1 MGHRLGYG
9 IFDADNHYYEATD
22 ALTRHLD
29 PKLRRRVAEWAEVRG
44 KPRLLIGGALNDFI
58 PNPTFDPIGKP
69 GALMEYY
76 LGTAEGGRSFATRI
90 RDVEPL
96 ANRPEY
102 RDRAARLVRMDE
114 QGMDGCWLF
123 PTLGVGIEHALRDDL
138 PACQAAFSA
147 FNRWLDEDWGFAH
160 RDRLFATPYL
170 CLRDVDL
177 AVQEL
182 EWVLAR
188 GARVILI
195 KPGPV
200 ETATGRRSG
209 FGSAFDPFWS
219 RVAEAGLTTAI
230 HGGASAYSE
239 MAKIWGATDDMR
251 AFFGT
256 PLASL
261 IHGTHRDIHDTLA
274 AMICD
279 RLFARHPR
287 LRVASIENGASW
299 LAGLLQKLA
308 ITGHQYPDW
317 FPEAPVETFRRHV
330 WVAPFWEDDPV
341 ETARLIG
348 ADRTLLGSDWP
359 HLEGVSD
366 PARYADRL
374 GPLGADGI
382 RRVMRENAAE
392 LTRPPAA

>member
-1 MGHRLGYG
+1 VGQLGYR

-76 LGTAEGGRSFATRI
+76 LGTAEGGRSFAARI

-102 RDRAARLVRMDE
+102 RDRDARLARMDA
-114 QGMDGCWLF
+114 QGMEACWLF
-123 PTLGVGIEHALRDDL
+123 PTLGVGIEHALARDL
-138 PACQAAFSA
+138 AACHAAFSA
-147 FNRWLDEDWGFAH
+147 FNRWLDDDWGFAH
-160 RDRLFATPYL
+160 KGRLFATPYL
-170 CLRDVDL
+170 CLRDVRL
-177 AVQEL
+177 AVDEL
-182 EWVLAR
+182 EWVLSR

-200 ETATGRRSG
+200 ETASGRRSP
-209 FGSAFDPFWS
+209 FTREFDPFWS
-219 RVAEAGLTTAI
+219 RVAEAGVTTSI
-230 HGGASAYSE
+230 HGGASAYSDLE
-239 MAKIWGATDDMR
+239 KIWGSSDDMR

-256 PLASL
+256 PLGAL

-279 RLFARHPR
+279 GLFERHPD
-287 LRVASIENGASW
+287 LRIASIENGANW
-299 LAGLLQKLA
+299 VGGLLQKLE
-308 ITGHQYPDW
+308 IIGHQYPDW
-317 FPEAPVETFRRHV
+317 FRASPVETFRRHV

-341 ETARLIG
+341 EIAGLIG

-366 PARYADRL
+366 PSSYADRL
-374 GPLGADGI
+374 VPLGASGT

-392 LTRPPAA
+392 LTRPPSS